1 MPDEELSTPP
11 EGGEEVDGTPSAD
24 GAEPESPEAPKEAE
38 ETEKTVS
45 FEDHQKLQARL
56 AYAERELRRKERE
69 KPVEEKKPEQPVEVS
84 QKPVEA
90 DFEDYNEFVEALTDW
105 KTDRKMEGFEKT
117 SREKTQQEK
126 IIEQNRRVDTIVAA
140 ETVKDPDFL
149 KKAYI
154 PIGLEDLVVDSD
166 QFVDLALY
174 FGQNP
179 NEAMRL
185 LDLPVVQ
192 AAREIGRIESKL
204 QIKTPQPRTIS
215 KAPTPT
221 KTVGGNEV
229 VEKTIDDMT
238 AAEHIAYMNKKD
250 FG

>member
-11 EGGEEVDGTPSAD
+11 EGGEEVEGTPSAD

-69 KPVEEKKPEQPVEVS
+69 KPAEEKKPEQPVEVS

-192 AAREIGRIESKL
+192 AAREIGKIESKL
-204 QIKTPQPRTIS
+204 QIKAPQPRTIS

-229 VEKTIDDMT
+229 VEKTLDDMT
-238 AAEHIAYMNKKD
+238 TAEHIAYMNKKD